1 MTSRIL
7 WAAAAIAVVGV
18 GIRVSAQEQ
27 PFRRELHPHAQIGRF
42 QLASAG
48 PVMFMIDTATGQ
60 VWKRNENGDW
70 NDDGN
75 PTKPKPASETEAKK
89 SAALDL
95 KGKSVEMVVVQRE
108 ERAVPGSDGTVLIR
122 VGDITDGQAFLTIV
136 NADREELLPR
146 TSVKQGDAVEFRL
159 GAKHFSVKVNELR
172 NILIGDDFA
181 KLTVAEGKPVE
192 RSDVHETAPKK

>member
-7 WAAAAIAVVGV
+7 WAAAAIAFVGV
-18 GIRVSAQEQ
+18 GIRLSAQEQ
-27 PFRRELHPHAQIGRF
+27 PFRREPPPHAQIGRF

-48 PVMFMIDTATGQ
+48 PMMFMIDTATGQ

-70 NDDGN
+70 NDEGN
-75 PTKPKPASETEAKK
+75 PTKPKPASEAEAKK
-89 SAALDL
+89 AATLDL

-192 RSDVHETAPKK
+192 RGDVHETAPKK